1 MTGTAA
7 TAASRNE
14 SKELLDLRLNINIAR
29 DFLTFVEL
37 LYTVPNMHKAPYG
50 DTRSLYQAVSKG
62 RDIQR
67 LGREM
72 ESFFGPAKKPAGKPL
87 PKMLRFHPVTKYLGG
102 IRDDQALY
110 LKKTQN
116 GFFYGALWPWD
127 KTPENITV
135 HLGYCNNKMSGKDFR
150 NLEKLVKTRLLN
162 DKVFEELSSAK
173 GGEIHGI
180 SLPSFLHMALL
191 EKMTLTLEV
200 KTGKT
205 VGFLSLYNGDLIR
218 AETGS
223 LKGKGAAYEIISWE
237 DTEIELRDAA
247 DKKKNEI
254 KQPLVDILTEALRLR
269 KRKGENGVSVAATSA
284 PAEDRY
290 RALRGGQKSEK
301 RSFMPIILATV
312 LATLILCVGV
322 VFGVRIL
329 KARQVKNEYVQVLA
343 QVEEI
348 DDPQAKI
355 ELLHEFIEYHEEG
368 EHSRAAE
375 ALINKIHTAVEQ
387 RDFELIVKQVAQLT
401 IDEHYEQ
408 TATEIYYSFLE
419 QYPESN
425 FYNEIQLKISKIPNL
440 IDNVDFKQVQEAA
453 QLDYENRIAT
463 YLNYLVKHP
472 TGRHK
477 TKVEALIADMS
488 EEYYSYLNKEIPRC
502 DQQKSW
508 DRCLVLCDNFLNYF
522 KNHHLAYE
530 IEDLKAVMEDKKDVA
545 ALLERVRLLGNR
557 WVDAKNM
564 LTSYLEENP
573 HTTQTGKIKG
583 KLKKIQRNL
592 SMSRDWQ
599 STIAYSQDI
608 QNSLQNRINH
618 LNRYILQN
626 PSSPYIK
633 EAKTILAQLQ
643 QENRILYAQ
652 RVEAERSHQQAI
664 IGKEKQ
670 RLQMEKNKI
679 IAQIEQ
685 AGGRYK
691 VNGGGTFIDQ
701 KTGRMWCL
709 LDSYT
714 VLNKCQNYNAARKY
728 VKELKAGGHNDW
740 RLPFGNE
747 LAEIYKTEPFFPGDS
762 AAWYWT
768 SEVFVKGYHR
778 KALVVTSNREYGLRK
793 IQKTLNECGAVRAVR
808 P

>member
-1 MTGTAA
+1 MTAPTAT
-7 TAASRNE
+7 TAPRNE
-14 SKELLDLRLNINIAR
+14 SKELLDLRITINIAR

-62 RDIQR
+62 RDIHK

-72 ESFFGPAKKPAGKPL
+72 ESFFGPPKKPAGHPI
-87 PKMLRFHPVTKYLGG
+87 PKMLRFHPATKYLGG
-102 IRDDQALY
+102 VRDNQALY
-110 LKKTQN
+110 FKKTQN
-116 GFFYGALWPWD
+116 GVFYGALWPWD

-150 NLEKLVKTRLLN
+150 NLEKLVKTKLLN
-162 DKVFEELSSAK
+162 EKVFEELSSGK
-173 GGEIHGI
+173 GGQIHGI

-191 EKMTLTLEV
+191 EKMTCTLEV

-205 VGFLSLYNGDLIR
+205 VGFLYLRSGDMIG

-237 DTEIELRDAA
+237 KTAIELRDPSA
-247 DKKKNEI
+247 KKKNEI
-254 KQPLVDILTEALRLR
+254 KQALVEILTEALRLR
-269 KRKGENGVSVAATSA
+269 KRKGKNGVAVAATSV
-284 PAEDRY
+284 PAEERY
-290 RALRGGQKSEK
+290 KALRQGQEPEK
-301 RSFMPIILATV
+301 RRFVPIVLSAV

-322 VFGVRIL
+322 VFGMRIL
-329 KARQVKNEYVQVLA
+329 KARQIENEYRQVLA
-343 QVEEI
+343 HVEEI
-348 DDPQAKI
+348 DESQEKI
-355 ELLHEFIEYHEEG
+355 ELLHDFIDNHEEG
-368 EHSRAAE
+368 DHSRAAE
-375 ALINKIHTAVEQ
+375 DLIDKINAAAEQ
-387 RDFELIVKQVAQLT
+387 RDFEMIVQQVAQLP
-401 IDEHYEQ
+401 IDELYEQ
-408 TATEIYYSFLE
+408 SATEIYYSFLE

-425 FYNEIQLKISKIPNL
+425 HYNEIQLKISGIPDL
-440 IDNVDFKQVQEAA
+440 IDNVDFKQVKKAA
-453 QLDYENRIAT
+453 QLDYENRIAI
-463 YLNYLVKHP
+463 YLDYLVKHP

-477 TKVEALIADMS
+477 SKVEALIADMS
-488 EEYYSYLNKEIPRC
+488 DQYYSHLNKEITRC
-502 DQQKSW
+502 DQQNNW

-545 ALLERVRLLGNR
+545 ALLQRVRLLGNR
-557 WVDAKNM
+557 YAEAKKM
-564 LTSYLEENP
+564 LSIYLEENP
-573 HTTQTGKIKG
+573 DTTQAGRIKG
-583 KLKKIQRNL
+583 KLSKIQRNL
-592 SMSRDWQ
+592 SVSREWQ
-599 STIAYSQDI
+599 STLAYSQDI
-608 QNSLQNRINH
+608 QNGLGNRISQM
-618 LNRYILQN
+618 NRYVLQN

-633 EAKTILAQLQ
+633 KAKTILSQLQ
-643 QENRILYAQ
+643 QENRVLYAQ
-652 RVEAERSHQQAI
+652 RVETERSQQQAVI
-664 IGKEKQ
+664 KKEKQ
-670 RLQMEKNKI
+670 RLQLEKDKI
-679 IAQIEQ
+679 IAQIRQ
-685 AGGRYK
+685 AGQRYK

-714 VLNKCQNYNAARKY
+714 TLKKCQNYNAARKY
-728 VKELKAGGHNDW
+728 VKKLEAGGHNDW

-747 LAEIYKTEPFFPGDS
+747 LAEIYKTEPFFPGNS

-793 IQKTLNECGAVRAVR
+793 IQKTLDECGAVRAVR